1 MRKQWNSV
9 QRFSLRKFSIGLAS
23 VLLATMFMSQGVM
36 AQTNEVSENPKNT
49 KEVVKPDDTAVSTVQ
64 PKATEK
70 VEETANV
77 STDNKLVSGNVIE
90 SKDDKELPKEES
102 ENKISKEEI
111 DTKELNDL
119 ISVVEAEN
127 KNNLPTTFKNEITE
141 EINKAKL
148 VLKDAKTQAE
158 INKEI
163 TVLEGLKTRIEAA
176 NKPKRRSRR
185 AETELQDV
193 KIGLV
198 KKGNISDDIIRVA
211 PRGLNYAGGVL
222 QVKAESLSDNITDV
236 TVDGAHGFMTHRVEG
251 INTKTVKVSFVG
263 DTPRGGNFAITVTVK
278 TKKGSKS
285 FTFGHYATLPKPT
298 IETSDEDLKGKA
310 NQKPTVKIKSNTTP
324 PSSFVG
330 GAKLRVYLIR
340 NGADLSAYGLASQGA
355 YPEGYT
361 ILASKDVDASG
372 NAEITESD
380 YIVEKI
386 GEGKIKAITVI
397 ELPNKKNDTNVGE
410 RGSFISDERT
420 VTAPLVAPVVDKNGA
435 INEINAEAGKKN
447 KEIDDANLLPAD
459 KTKLKQEVEQAKTK
473 GITEVNNATSTQ
485 DVTTK
490 KDTAIS
496 TIRNI
501 SLDEAKRNK
510 ATKELKALLAK
521 KSEAKMLIEQEAM
534 KKKAEISQAELSE
547 SEKALLDAR
556 VDQEK
561 AKAFQM
567 IDQAT
572 TIEEV
577 NQALKEGIEAIRSI
591 AVASANGRMT
601 DITSE
606 ESEEAMAQVHR
617 QALPQTGTGNEV
629 AIFGAAASAILA
641 GLGLVVPSK
650 KKED

>member
-9 QRFSLRKFSIGLAS
+9 QRFSLRKFSTGLAS

-70 VEETANV
+70 VEEAANV

-185 AETELQDV
+185 AEPELQDV

-211 PRGLNYAGGVL
+211 PGGLNYTRSVL
-222 QVKAESLSDNITDV
+222 QVKAESLSDNITEV
-236 TVDGAHGFMTHRVEG
+236 TVDGAHGFMRHRVDG
-251 INTKTVKVSFVG
+251 KNTKTVTVSFEG
-263 DTPRGGNFAITVTVK
+263 DTPSSKNYTITVTVK
-278 TKKGSKS
+278 TVKGSKS
-285 FTFGHYATLPKPT
+285 FTFGHYVTLPKPT

-310 NQKPTVKIKSNTTP
+310 NQKPTVKIKANTTP
-324 PSSFVG
+324 PSSYVG

-340 NGADLSAYGLASQGA
+340 NGADSSVWGGQ
-355 YPEGYT
+355 
-361 ILASKDVDASG
+361 
-372 NAEITESD
+372 
-380 YIVEKI
+380 
-386 GEGKIKAITVI
+386 
-397 ELPNKKNDTNVGE
+397 
-410 RGSFISDERT
+410 
-420 VTAPLVAPVVDKNGA
+420 
-435 INEINAEAGKKN
+435 
-447 KEIDDANLLPAD
+447 
-459 KTKLKQEVEQAKTK
+459 
-473 GITEVNNATSTQ
+473 
-485 DVTTK
+485 
-490 KDTAIS
+490 
-496 TIRNI
+496 
-501 SLDEAKRNK
+501 
-510 ATKELKALLAK
+510 
-521 KSEAKMLIEQEAM
+521 
-534 KKKAEISQAELSE
+534 
-547 SEKALLDAR
+547 
-556 VDQEK
+556 
-561 AKAFQM
+561 
-567 IDQAT
+567 
-572 TIEEV
+572 
-577 NQALKEGIEAIRSI
+577 
-591 AVASANGRMT
+591 
-601 DITSE
+601 
-606 ESEEAMAQVHR
+606 
-617 QALPQTGTGNEV
+617 
-629 AIFGAAASAILA
+629 
-641 GLGLVVPSK
+641 
-650 KKED
+650 